1 MRDELARRESNTQR
15 LVAFFAARPYQWID
29 ARELE
34 QFGRQAWRTRLSN
47 ARIEHHMNI
56 VNRLRRGDGVV
67 LSEYCYQPAPVLV
80 QDAYEVPMDGRL
92 F

>member
-1 MRDELARRESNTQR
+1 MRDELVRRGNNTQR
-15 LVAFFAARPYQWID
+15 IAAFFKERPYQWID
-29 ARELE
+29 ARALE
-34 QFGRQAWRTRLSN
+34 SFGRQAWRTRLSN